1 MRLSFRTEVLRLR
14 TNALVPKR
22 EPEAN
27 FPLLNEWT
35 LTQTLDCRSV
45 NKSNPTSKLY
55 KIWKKENKGSPVSVG
70 NLGHWF
76 SSPQMDIRANQGQ
89 SPPEPGLSGNSIR
102 SGRIKGRRVLPMMDL
117 SSAILDQDPMF
128 KPVVFHP
135 NRVLES
141 PMKLLHEYPSV
152 LATPKP
158 PKSKNL

>member
-1 MRLSFRTEVLRLR
+1 MEFRALVFITTDGHQSQPRTE
-14 TNALVPKR
+14 
-22 EPEAN
+22 
-27 FPLLNEWT
+27 
-35 LTQTLDCRSV
+35 
-45 NKSNPTSKLY
+45 
-55 KIWKKENKGSPVSVG
+55 
-70 NLGHWF
+70 
-76 SSPQMDIRANQGQ
+76 

-152 LATPKP
+152 LTTPKP